1 MAATQFWLIATV
13 MVIATT
19 ATLVVPLFWRAR
31 EPDAPRLTPLRRRV
45 YALGVAAAVPLAALG
60 FYAFSGRPDLADT
73 RPPGTDN
80 LDVATLHAR
89 AAMRGGGEN
98 GGDLDAA
105 TERLR
110 ARLAANPG
118 DVEGWKL
125 LAQSYEF
132 QGRTAEAAEARRH
145 AGSADEAPA
154 APTMPPVAA
163 PALDAASA
171 RLADQAEEHRRRREF
186 AQAVKLFGEIERRG
200 GMNADLWADYAD
212 ALGGAHGKL
221 DDDAARRIDQA
232 LRLEP
237 DHAKALWLRAS
248 WQTESGDYAAALET
262 WQHLAR
268 VLPPDS
274 PDARI
279 IAANL
284 AEARDKLAAG
294 GAGSAPATPA
304 TTQAASASLRG
315 SVSLDPRLRDRVR
328 DGDTLFVFARAADER
343 GPPLAVLRTVAGHW
357 PQDFQLDDRNAMM
370 PGRTL
375 SGFTRVILEAR
386 ISRSGN
392 ALPQPGDLRGV
403 SAVLDPRHTPA
414 LRLTIAEEVGTAPA
428 GGG

>member
-1 MAATQFWLIATV
+1 MAATQFWLIATL

-19 ATLVVPLFWRAR
+19 ATLVVPMFWRAR
-31 EPDAPRLTPLRRRV
+31 AADTPLTPSRRRV
-45 YALGVAAAVPLAALG
+45 YALLVAAVVPLAALA
-60 FYAFSGRPDLADT
+60 FYAFNGRPDLAGT
-73 RPPGTDN
+73 RPPNADG

-89 AAMRGGGEN
+89 AAMRGGGED
-98 GGDLDAA
+98 GGDLGAA

-110 ARLAANPG
+110 ARLASNPD
-118 DVEGWKL
+118 DVDGWKL

-132 QGRTAEAAEARRH
+132 EGRTAEAEEARRH
-145 AGSADEAPA
+145 IPGAGGSVA
-154 APTMPPVAA
+154 ASPPPVMPRATA
-163 PALDAASA
+163 PVLDAAGA
-171 RLADQAEEHRRRREF
+171 QIAAQAEDHRHRREF
-186 AQAVKLFGEIERRG
+186 AQAVKLFAQLEKRG

-212 ALGGAHGKL
+212 AIGGAHGKL
-221 DDDAARRIDQA
+221 DADAAQRIDRA
-232 LRLEP
+232 LALEP

-248 WQTESGDYAAALET
+248 WQTEQKDYAAALET

-284 AEARDKLAAG
+284 EEAREKLG
-294 GAGSAPATPA
+294 VAGSAPPA
-304 TTQAASASLRG
+304 STSTTASLHG
-315 SVSLDPRLRDRVR
+315 SVSLDPRLRDRVH

-343 GPPLAVLRTVAGHW
+343 GPPLAVLRTVAGAW
-357 PQDFQLDDRNAMM
+357 PLAFELDDSNAIM

-375 SGFTRVILEAR
+375 SGFHRVILEAR

-392 ALPQPGDLRGV
+392 ALAQSGDLRAV
-403 SAVLDPRHTPA
+403 SAVLDPRNSPA
-414 LRLTIAEEVGTAPA
+414 QRLTIAEEVPAAQA